1 LELSQSIK
9 LIGIGDNGQES
20 LLPQYAQWIEES
32 EVLVGGERILS
43 FFPNYSG
50 KKIAIKGGLKKV
62 VEQLQDE
69 TRPTVVLASGDPLF
83 YGMGGYL
90 SSKINMEVYDSACFR
105 KNGGKLARCLPRQ
118 HSWPQYERAGP
129 KD

>member
-1 LELSQSIK
+1 MSQSIK

-50 KKIAIKGGLKKV
+50 KKIVIKGGLKKV

-83 YGMGGYL
+83 YGMGAIFPAKSTWRFTHISVQFSL
-90 SSKINMEVYDSACFR
+90 LLQKW
-105 KNGGKLARCLPRQ
+105 GKAGKMP
-118 HSWPQYERAGP
+118 SWLVFMAAV
-129 KD
+129 